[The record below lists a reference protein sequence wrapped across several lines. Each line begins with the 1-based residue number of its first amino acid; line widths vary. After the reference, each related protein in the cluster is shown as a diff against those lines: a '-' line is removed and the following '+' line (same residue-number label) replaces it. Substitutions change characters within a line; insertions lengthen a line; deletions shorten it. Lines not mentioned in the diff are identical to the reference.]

1 MTAPLARQYIAL
13 GAEGGFDDPGWGED
27 VNANDIFRKTHK
39 GLEEIERRIYRLTP
53 RERLLLIQVDGKRP
67 LGALAG
73 KAGLDQEGLDTANKL
88 LAAGFIEVIGAIRL
102 PGPLPTRPEIPLGA
116 PDAALGGSL
125 PASRPALPPAPPR
138 PAAQAASLEPRQV
151 PTPLSS
157 TDQKMTQPRAAGTGA
172 AQPTPAPRSV
182 QSPPPRTEQRPANW
196 LTSTVA
202 HLTNL
207 FTGGDTE
214 PEPPRRTVRPPVE
227 HRPAAAQRPA
237 ERNHLAHLL
246 ASTTHDPIID
256 LTAESEPQ
264 LAIRPATSDPR
275 SAQGHPRQAAPVGRP
290 SGTDPAMQA
299 LLAATTAHV
308 PVVDL
313 TEASEHHFHDDASV
327 SALVKQ
333 LPHEVPPQPPSAKPP
348 APNHADA
355 FEANACPQR
364 ATCPGCP
371 RCPGNSVSMARSF
384 MKDNLIRLSGK
395 ATSSLI
401 QVLDQCRTLA
411 ELQRQF
417 EPWLRDLLQT
427 TEGVT
432 EAPNLAGKLQRML
445 LQ

>member
-1 MTAPLARQYIAL
+1 M
-13 GAEGGFDDPGWGED
+13 
-27 VNANDIFRKTHK
+27 NANDIFRKTHK

-102 PGPLPTRPEIPLGA
+102 PGPLPTRQEIPSGA
-116 PDAALGGSL
+116 PHAAPAGSL
-125 PASRPALPPAPPR
+125 PASPRPMPPPAPPR
-138 PAAQAASLEPRQV
+138 PGPQAAALEPRHL
-151 PTPLSS
+151 PTQLASP
-157 TDQKMTQPRAAGTGA
+157 DQKFTQPGAAGVAA

-182 QSPPPRTEQRPANW
+182 QSPPSRTEQRPANW

-214 PEPPRRTVRPPVE
+214 PEPPRKVVRPPVE

-237 ERNHLAHLL
+237 ERNHHAHLL
-246 ASTTHDPIID
+246 AAMTHDPIID
-256 LTAESEPQ
+256 LTAESEPR
-264 LAIRPATSDPR
+264 LATRPVTSDTR
-275 SAQGHPRQAAPVGRP
+275 SAQGQPRPAAPVGRP
-290 SGTDPAMQA
+290 SGTDQAMQA

-313 TEASEHHFHDDASV
+313 TEASEHHFHEDVSV
-327 SALVKQ
+327 PALVKQ
-333 LPHEVPPQPPSAKPP
+333 SPHEMPAQPPSAKSPS
-348 APNHADA
+348 PNHADA
-355 FEANACPQR
+355 FEPNACPQR

-427 TEGVT
+427 TEGVM